1 MFVGLLVNETPKPS
15 IIVLQTLAPSGV
27 GDARLISNVGDL
39 GGVWPFSIEQ
49 LECLRGTDIVFI
61 VGVVSVYC
69 TLEYFFKY
77 SFCSGVEVFFLVVH
91 FKYLHP

>member
-1 MFVGLLVNETPKPS
+1 MSLLVNEAPKPS

-39 GGVWPFSIEQ
+39 GGVWPFPIEQ

-61 VGVVSVYC
+61 VGVVSVYY

-77 SFCSGVEVFFLVVH
+77 SFCSGVEVFSRCAL
-91 FKYLHP
+91 